1 MSFDVDAPLSDR
13 AEGDRAEGDR
23 AEGDRQLSS
32 TTMTSGLDAFAGAAV
47 KLACVSVAY
56 PGERGIDIG
65 AVDDVSL
72 DIEPGSIVALLGP
85 SGCGK
90 TSLLRAI
97 AGLEEP
103 VRGEISIGGRVVS
116 SRPNPTTAT
125 KRTWVQPEQRNVG
138 MVFQDGALFPHLTTR
153 QNIAFG
159 LRALPTKL
167 SREEAVTRVDGL
179 LELVDLVG
187 YGDRM
192 PGTLSGGQQ
201 QRVALARS
209 LAPRPKVLL
218 LDEPFSALDTALR
231 VQVRAE
237 VSTILRDIGVT
248 TIFVTHDQDEAFV
261 LGDKVA
267 VMHTGEIEQFGSPD
281 ELYRS
286 PESPWVAGFVG
297 EANFVAGSVAD
308 DGEATGLAATP
319 IGTIAIEDHRVDR
332 SEHSVRVLVR
342 PEQVALETWPHDASH
357 ERHDSNDGVGEPA
370 TVTAV
375 EYYGHDVRYE
385 LELDDGT
392 SLAARTHSTEL
403 FARGDRVVASFQSR
417 QRGSRSAAFSLK
429 DAATPQPPQR

>member
-1 MSFDVDAPLSDR
+1 
-13 AEGDRAEGDR
+13 
-23 AEGDRQLSS
+23 
-32 TTMTSGLDAFAGAAV
+32 MTSGLDAFAGAAV
-47 KLACVSVAY
+47 KLTGVSVAY
-56 PGERGIDIG
+56 RGDRGTDIG

-103 VRGEISIGGRVVS
+103 VAGEISIGGRVVS
-116 SRPNPTTAT
+116 SRPTAAGT
-125 KRTWVQPEQRNVG
+125 SKRTWVQPEQRNVG

-159 LRALPTKL
+159 LRSLPTKL
-167 SREEAVTRVDGL
+167 SRRESIDRVDRL

-261 LGDKVA
+261 LGDHVA
-267 VMHTGEIEQFGSPD
+267 VMHTGEIEQFGTPD

-297 EANFVAGSVAD
+297 EANFIAGSVTSDAA
-308 DGEATGLAATP
+308 GTGSAATP
-319 IGTIAIEDHRVDR
+319 IGVIAIEDHRANQ
-332 SEHSVRVLVR
+332 SEHGVQVLVR
-342 PEQVALETWPHDASH
+342 PEQIALQKWSPDDRHGRGETD
-357 ERHDSNDGVGEPA
+357 GEPA

-403 FARGDRVVASFQSR
+403 FARGDRVVTSFQSR
-417 QRGSRSAAFSLK
+417 QRGSLSAAFSL
-429 DAATPQPPQR
+429 DNAAAAQPPQR